1 MNKKIEEIARY
12 ARIILDSY
20 KNPAN
25 SNVESY
31 LRGQLYSMRWC
42 LETLGYD
49 DAALL
54 DELRQITG
62 K

>member
-1 MNKKIEEIARY
+1 MKKIEEIARY
-12 ARIILDSY
+12 TRIILDSY

-49 DAALL
+49 GDPALL
-54 DELRQITG
+54 DELKQITG